1 MGLVCQGW
9 NIDRHARIE
18 NFIVTFDKP
27 TCLSTDI
34 EESML
39 RQTLRIKSDNQHR
52 KDITSVDL
60 LIYSIKHWSVT
71 ILYRGSEKPP

>member
-9 NIDRHARIE
+9 NIDRYARIE

-27 TCLSTDI
+27 SGLSTDI

-52 KDITSVDL
+52 KRHNKCWLTHIFHKTL
-60 LIYSIKHWSVT
+60 ECHNII
-71 ILYRGSEKPP
+71 